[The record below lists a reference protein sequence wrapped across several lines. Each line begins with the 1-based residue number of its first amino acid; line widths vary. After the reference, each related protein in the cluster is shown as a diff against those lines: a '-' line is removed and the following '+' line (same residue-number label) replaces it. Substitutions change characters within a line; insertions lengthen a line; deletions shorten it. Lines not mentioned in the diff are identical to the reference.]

1 MKLCLTI
8 LAVTVISTALFAQE
22 TPQDWPGFDVS
33 GLSTLYVLDDTGSE
47 TAGRLLRLEPDS
59 LVLFVNGAERRFD
72 ASRVR
77 RIEKRGDSLRN
88 GALIGAVVGAVFGV
102 LGATISDCPGNNPS
116 GPCPGS
122 QAALFLVSTGMW
134 AAIGTGIDALVTRR
148 TTLYEAAPVQPAT
161 GRGSSAMQPSRGG
174 GAFNLR
180 FCW

>member
-8 LAVTVISTALFAQE
+8 LAVTVIPTALFAQE
-22 TPQDWPGFDVS
+22 TPQGWPGFDAS

-88 GALIGAVVGAVFGV
+88 GALIGAVVGAV
-102 LGATISDCPGNNPS
+102 LGLLNAGFSDCSGNNPS
-116 GPCPGS
+116 GPCPGTR
-122 QAALFLVSTGMW
+122 AAGFLLSTGMF
-134 AAIGTGIDALVTRR
+134 AAVGTGIDALVTGR
-148 TTLYEAAPVQPAT
+148 TKLYEAAPVQPAA
-161 GRGSSAMQPSRGG
+161 GRKSSAMQPSRGR
-174 GAFNLR
+174 GAFNLSFR
-180 FCW
+180 W